1 MYLLQLIVIFNV
13 NHITSTCHTHC
24 LYCRTWIIINM
35 TSEVITFVF
44 LQPRTLWASVAEHK
58 GASDPELGINVSVKV
73 QNDHVGTIFEK
84 MNWKNCLTERL
95 GYKLGEWSWK
105 EFGYLPHM
113 EGLIKDAVDFF
124 FMEYEWVFLY
134 PGNFWFSCIDWS
146 SSSF

>member
-1 MYLLQLIVIFNV
+1 
-13 NHITSTCHTHC
+13 
-24 LYCRTWIIINM
+24 M

-124 FMEYEWVFLY
+124 FMEYE
-134 PGNFWFSCIDWS
+134 
-146 SSSF
+146 